1 MKKNEVW
8 IKNFL
13 LMSCNDILKMS
24 WNIEI
29 KMVADYADVDPWV
42 YEYSTEF
49 MNLQLKEET
58 RQGKVHESQ
67 CQIIIKKHKTSLL
80 ARFETIFDDFLNL
93 YDFWNS
99 L

>member
-1 MKKNEVW
+1 
-8 IKNFL
+8 
-13 LMSCNDILKMS
+13 
-24 WNIEI
+24 
-29 KMVADYADVDPWV
+29 
-42 YEYSTEF
+42 